1 MTKTLKKIYTELGRK
16 IREVIRLESV
26 PLEGDSEEERLHRQ
40 RPSLERKQFEPLI
53 GFPSPGYDT
62 GKMSPLGLLAAQWD

>member
-1 MTKTLKKIYTELGRK
+1 MTKTLRKIYTELGRT

-26 PLEGDSEEERLHRQ
+26 PLVGDSEEKRLHRQ

-62 GKMSPLGLLAAQWD
+62 GKMSPLSLLAAQWD

>member
-1 MTKTLKKIYTELGRK
+1 MTKTLRKIYTELGRK
-16 IREVIRLESV
+16 IRDVIRLESV
-26 PLEGDSEEERLHRQ
+26 PLVGDSEEKRLHRQ

-62 GKMSPLGLLAAQWD
+62 GKMSPLSLLAAQWD

>member
-1 MTKTLKKIYTELGRK
+1 MTKTLRKIYTELGRK

-26 PLEGDSEEERLHRQ
+26 PLVGDSEEKRLHRQ

-62 GKMSPLGLLAAQWD
+62 GKMSPLSLLAAQWD

>member
-26 PLEGDSEEERLHRQ
+26 PLGGDSEEKEDYK
-40 RPSLERKQFEPLI
+40 ED
-53 GFPSPGYDT
+53 SP
-62 GKMSPLGLLAAQWD
+62 